1 MFGAPVQYQDNRY
14 QRDLF
19 DGNENVQRET
29 LEFCYCS
36 MIGQVFSKNIFA
48 HQTRTYSIHAC
59 NT

>member
-1 MFGAPVQYQDNRY
+1 VQYQDNRY